1 MAELGAWWRRLTGKS
16 RHALVGRPELW
27 RMKRAFQIEFLRA
40 HGLRPTQTVVDIGCG
55 SLRGGIAL
63 IDYLEAG
70 RYVGI
75 DVRAEVLAEARR
87 ELARERL
94 EHKRPRLIHAQTLS
108 SVRLDT
114 PADVC
119 WAFSVLFHM
128 SDAILEESLAW
139 VARQLAVDGVFYAN
153 VIAGDGSP
161 GQWQGF
167 PVVARSRPIGP
178 WRQRM
183 VWSWTCWV
191 GWMRSDTIAATLHR
205 TASGCWPSCQR
216 APEKAFRL
224 TVGLPCLRCTG
235 RSKSQ
240 TFISREARGYE
251 RQQFHRKQPTHLG
264 PGLRLAGR
272 WR

>member
-1 MAELGAWWRRLTGKS
+1 MAELRTWWRRLSGKS

-153 VIAGDGSP
+153 VIAGEGPP
-161 GQWQGF
+161 GTWQGF
-167 PVVARSRPIGP
+167 PVMARPLETYQSLSARHGLVMDVLGRLDTLGHHSGDPSQDG
-178 WRQRM
+178 Q
-183 VWSWTCWV
+183 
-191 GWMRSDTIAATLHR
+191 WML
-205 TASGCWPSCQR
+205 
-216 APEKAFRL
+216 AFR
-224 TVGLPCLRCTG
+224 P
-235 RSKSQ
+235 
-240 TFISREARGYE
+240 RG
-251 RQQFHRKQPTHLG
+251 
-264 PGLRLAGR
+264 A
-272 WR
+272 

>member
-1 MAELGAWWRRLTGKS
+1 MAELRTWWRRLSGKS

-153 VIAGDGSP
+153 VIAGEGPP
-161 GQWQGF
+161 GTWQGF
-167 PVVARSRPIGP
+167 PVMARPLETYQSLSARHGLVMEHLGRLDTLGHHSGDPSQDG
-178 WRQRM
+178 Q
-183 VWSWTCWV
+183 
-191 GWMRSDTIAATLHR
+191 WML
-205 TASGCWPSCQR
+205 
-216 APEKAFRL
+216 AFR
-224 TVGLPCLRCTG
+224 P
-235 RSKSQ
+235 
-240 TFISREARGYE
+240 RG
-251 RQQFHRKQPTHLG
+251 
-264 PGLRLAGR
+264 A
-272 WR
+272 